1 MKSLF
6 RSFIMAFSGYSIS
19 PKSKLARNKEN
30 CSYILMFIP
39 LVGAI
44 ITIIINRW
52 AVLYPYMCENP
63 IFPAIVGA
71 VVPTILS
78 AGVHMDGFF
87 KTVDAISANKDR
99 EGALAILKDDAHGGY
114 SSIIVGICYFMVAFG
129 IWSEMPIDGIFVIAF
144 AYVISRALYAIS
156 ILTVNHAQADKSMC
170 YVPEN
175 SAAKWIQ
182 VAANVAYLV
191 VCAVLMVQISLTFE
205 SSNMR
210 VAIFPIVA
218 ALITFVY
225 YIVMSKKRFGGV
237 TEELGGY
244 FVMLCEVIIPIA
256 AIVAYKSPI

>member
-6 RSFIMAFSGYSIS
+6 RSFVMAFSGYSIS

-30 CSYILMFIP
+30 CAYILMFIP

-63 IFPAIVGA
+63 VFPAVVGA
-71 VVPTILS
+71 VIPTILS

-87 KTVDAISANKDR
+87 KTVDAISSHKNR
-99 EGALAILKDDAHGGY
+99 EAALRILNEDAHGGY
-114 SSIIVGICYFMVAFG
+114 SAIIVGICYFMVAVG

-156 ILTVNHAQADKSMC
+156 ILTVKHAHDDKSMS
-170 YVPEN
+170 YVPDN
-175 SAAKWIQ
+175 NAVKWIQ
-182 VAANVAYLV
+182 VIVNIAYIV
-191 VCAVLMVQISLTFE
+191 ICAVLMVEIALSFT
-205 SSNMR
+205 NIR
-210 VAIFPIVA
+210 VAIFSLVG
-218 ALITFVY
+218 ALITFLY
-225 YIVMSKKRFGGV
+225 YVLMSKKRFGGV

-244 FVMLCEVIIPIA
+244 FIMLCEVIIPIA
-256 AIVAYKSPI
+256 ALVAFKSPI